1 MLKAALDIAL
11 LCFFAHYLMTYA
23 AAEEGEILVSFAL
36 F

>member
-1 MLKAALDIAL
+1 MFKAALDIAL

-23 AAEEGEILVSFAL
+23 AAEGEILISLAL